1 MGFSEWLEGLL
12 SNLPFFVKLMF
23 LIFNWFW
30 KWLLNQ
36 CWNEYWFAAIW
47 EKMNWNE
54 HKNKK
59 DNETE
64 TYQSQS
70 GISWNLTSLQEL
82 LRNRPLHKLGFQS
95 CKGFF
100 KKKKNPA
107 AALTLITAA
116 PSELKDK
123 EKLKHCKI
131 L

>member
-12 SNLPFFVKLMF
+12 SNLPFFVKLIF

-100 KKKKNPA
+100 KKKKIQLQLSLWSQLLHQSWRTKKN
-107 AALTLITAA
+107 
-116 PSELKDK
+116 
-123 EKLKHCKI
+123 
-131 L
+131 

>member
-1 MGFSEWLEGLL
+1 MGFSDWFEGLL
-12 SNLPFFVKLMF
+12 SNLPFFVKLIF
-23 LIFNWFW
+23 LVFNNWFW

-95 CKGFF
+95 CKDFFF
-100 KKKKNPA
+100 KKKIQLQLSLWSQLLHQSWRTKKN
-107 AALTLITAA
+107 
-116 PSELKDK
+116 
-123 EKLKHCKI
+123 
-131 L
+131 